1 MAYQAL
7 SMVTGRGS
15 GSLRR
20 RWSFGGGAGVARRG
34 LRTAMAMAE
43 LWALGG
49 CCSGEER
56 APGAKWERGMARA
69 GAGDVKAALGR
80 GVAYA
85 DRALATRGRRR
96 GHAARGFCRCRP
108 LTLAIQ
114 FVR

>member
-1 MAYQAL
+1 M
-7 SMVTGRGS
+7 
-15 GSLRR
+15 
-20 RWSFGGGAGVARRG
+20 
-34 LRTAMAMAE
+34 AMAMAE

-96 GHAARGFCRCRP
+96 GHAAHELCRCRP

-114 FVR
+114 LRQLTERGA